1 MSKKLIAF
9 FSATGTTKRAAEELS
24 RVVGADL
31 YEIKAAE
38 PYSSA
43 DLNWNDKSSRSSRE
57 MSDLSSRPA
66 LADTNAPVADYDV
79 IYLGFPVWWYVAPR
93 IINTFLET
101 YDFTGK
107 TIVVWVTSG
116 GSGLGRTVPELEAT
130 APDAN
135 FIEGGRVSDAAS
147 IARIGKIADQ

>member
-9 FSATGTTKRAAEELS
+9 FSATGTTKRAAEKLS

-31 YEIKAAE
+31 YEIKPAE

-66 LADTNAPVADYDV
+66 LADTNAPVADHDV

-93 IINTFLET
+93 IINTFLEA
-101 YDFTGK
+101 YDFAGK

-130 APDAN
+130 VPDAN
-135 FIEGGRVSDAAS
+135 FIEGGRMSDAAS
-147 IARIGKIADQ
+147 IARIGQIADQ